1 MHFCF
6 WTNAEHAKSF
16 RILERKCSAK
26 MAAQSTIA
34 SVKQAPKQHPAPKMF
49 RVDRSSTLIF
59 SLLLVC
65 VSMFLDVLGAQ
76 EAKPAAKNYFVKLV
90 CESADKIVTVR
101 FDGTSATI
109 VATANTRIL
118 QSDISGPHGIVF
130 SPDKKTYFVSIGH
143 GRPFGFAVKYSANDD
158 REIGQLQLGMF
169 PATADFSPDG
179 NFVYIV
185 NFNLHGDPVPS
196 SVSVVDSNVLLE
208 VARIPTCVMPHGS
221 RVSRDGLHQYS
232 ACMMD
237 DELVEVDAERMKV
250 ARTFRLTKGS
260 EQGFDGLIPHE
271 STGNSS
277 AMNRAATDHGAD
289 HAAMSMTMNANACS
303 PTWAQPSV
311 DGKSIW
317 VACNKSNEIVEVDAK
332 KWSLVRRI
340 PAGNGVYNLGV
351 SPDGKYLM
359 ATNKR
364 DASASIFDAASGSE
378 LARLKTRRKV
388 VHGVVVSP
396 DSRVA
401 FVTVEG
407 IGSEPGTVEIIDL
420 LARKTVATVDV
431 PEQAAGIDFWK
442 VE

>member
-6 WTNAEHAKSF
+6 WTNAQHAESF
-16 RILERKCSAK
+16 RIVERKCSAK

-34 SVKQAPKQHPAPKMF
+34 SVKQAPKQHPATNIF
-49 RVDRSSTLIF
+49 RANRAGVLIF

-65 VSMFLDVLGAQ
+65 LSMFLDVLRAQ
-76 EAKPAAKNYFVKLV
+76 EAKPAAKTYFVKLV
-90 CESADKIVTVR
+90 CESADKIATVR
-101 FDGTSATI
+101 FDGTSAKI

-158 REIGQLQLGMF
+158 HEIGQLQLGMF

-196 SVSVVDSNVLLE
+196 SVSVVDSNLLLE
-208 VARIPTCVMPHGS
+208 VARISTCVMPHGS

-260 EQGFDGLIPHE
+260 EQGFDGLMPQE
-271 STGNSS
+271 SAGNSS

-289 HAAMSMTMNANACS
+289 HAALSMTMNANACS

-311 DGKSIW
+311 DGKRIW
-317 VACNKSNEIVEVDAK
+317 VACNKSNEIVEVDAE

-351 SPDGKYLM
+351 SPDGKYLI

-378 LARLKTRRKV
+378 LARLKTKRKV